1 MGFVY
6 GKDYTV
12 YDHGGDLLGTIIGDE
27 FIRTTANKLLF
38 RIDGEEIYSID
49 IPCKLLNFM
58 ARLHGKKID
67 GPIIFTL
74 ESESSSKW

>member
-27 FIRTTANKLLF
+27 FIRSKANKLLC
-38 RIDGEEIYSID
+38 RIDGEEIYSLD
-49 IPCKLLNFM
+49 IPCKLLGFM
-58 ARLHGKKID
+58 DGLHGKSID
-67 GPIIFTL
+67 GSILFTL
-74 ESESSSKW
+74 ESESSSK